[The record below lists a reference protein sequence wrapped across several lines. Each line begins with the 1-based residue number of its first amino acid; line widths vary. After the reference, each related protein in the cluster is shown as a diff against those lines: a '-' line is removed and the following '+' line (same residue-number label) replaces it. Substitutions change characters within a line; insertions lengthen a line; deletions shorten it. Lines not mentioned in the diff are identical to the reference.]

1 MDNLS
6 TTCTLVQW
14 LQNSDLGSRK
24 KKNPFQIIDKLF
36 QSGSTTRP
44 SYSSLESL
52 VEDINDFFIGKIQ
65 SITNELQK
73 RCIVNH
79 LMQSQSPTL
88 AQEFNLMP
96 VSCWTP
102 FSLFPQKQVFSTTS
116 HAIRNYADFLS
127 PVITSI
133 VNQSLSTGEFPSPF
147 KLSHV
152 RPRLKKDNLEK

>member
-1 MDNLS
+1 MHLG
-6 TTCTLVQW
+6 TMITK
-14 LQNSDLGSRK
+14 LGSRK
-24 KKNPFQIIDKLF
+24 QEKKNLFQIIDKLF

-96 VSCWTP
+96 VSC
-102 FSLFPQKQVFSTTS
+102 ST
-116 HAIRNYADFLS
+116 
-127 PVITSI
+127 
-133 VNQSLSTGEFPSPF
+133 VNNTIQSLSTKTGFLDLFPRN
-147 KLSHV
+147 KEL
-152 RPRLKKDNLEK
+152 R